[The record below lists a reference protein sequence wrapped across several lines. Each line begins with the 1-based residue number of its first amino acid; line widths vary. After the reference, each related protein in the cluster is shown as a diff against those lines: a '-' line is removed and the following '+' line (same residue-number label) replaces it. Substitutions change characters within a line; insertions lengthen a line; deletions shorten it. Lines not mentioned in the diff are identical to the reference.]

1 VEKKTTGE
9 AEPAVKKAEVKKPQV
24 PAWQIGRYVSLIRI
38 RPIKGTRLVEIVSE
52 TPDARL
58 SQQLAEAHAVGF
70 IRMSLETRFEITKEA
85 RDFLDGKNVELKEK
99 LQKAEDA
106 LNRFRQTHGVVSMEK
121 GENIVVD
128 RLVDLNR
135 QLTALRG
142 QRIDAESLYKVVE
155 NKPTQYLS
163 QVLTQGMVPALRSSL
178 LQLEAEKVKLST
190 VFKPDHPRMIELNQQ
205 ISEITRNLNREID
218 NVVRGIREA
227 YIAARTREQALQA
240 EADKQQQSA
249 LNLKEVGVQ
258 YAVLQEEV
266 NVNRALYESVLKRL
280 NETHIS
286 NDLAFSNMQITQHA
300 EKPLGS
306 SGPNLPLFFSLY
318 FFLGA
323 FLGVGLVFFVEYL
336 DSSVTTPQHVWR
348 AVGLSTFGV
357 VPDMSTLKGRLGNYG
372 PSGSRR
378 LLPALSASENGNSG
392 PAKDLIVSHHP
403 LSLITESYRTI
414 RTALLFSRPEKPP
427 QVIVLTSPSPSEGK
441 TATTLNLGIAL
452 AQDGY
457 KILVIDADLRK
468 GCCHTRLGVRNHRGL
483 SNVLTGNL
491 ALEDGIQRT
500 SVGGLSLLSR
510 GICPPNPGELL
521 GSNKM
526 RQVLKT
532 LREQFNFILID
543 SPPAIAVSDAA
554 VLSMMC
560 DGVIMVFN
568 GRKTTTASAR
578 QAIERLDAIRAP
590 ILGAVL
596 NRIDLGNPDYS
607 YYRYYYGSDYGA
619 AAEALDNGGQT
630 VLKAS
635 VGDDAGDNGTW
646 PDNFGPGTVP
656 QVFFN
661 EMIAKLSEAVGP
673 MAALIVQDQ
682 IVSLGESRENF
693 PKRRLRELF
702 DGICEEILDE
712 KLKSDFQ
719 RKFHD
724 DMRAL

>member
-1 VEKKTTGE
+1 
-9 AEPAVKKAEVKKPQV
+9 
-24 PAWQIGRYVSLIRI
+24 
-38 RPIKGTRLVEIVSE
+38 
-52 TPDARL
+52 
-58 SQQLAEAHAVGF
+58 
-70 IRMSLETRFEITKEA
+70 MSLETRFEITKEA
-85 RDFLDGKNVELKEK
+85 REFLDGKNAELKEK
-99 LQKAEDA
+99 LQRSEDA
-106 LNRFRQTHGVVSMEK
+106 LNRFRQAHGVVSMEK

-135 QLTALRG
+135 QLTSVRA
-142 QRIDAESLYKVVE
+142 QRIDAESLYRVVE
-155 NKPTQYLS
+155 NKPAQYLS
-163 QVLTQGMVPALRSSL
+163 QVLTQGLVPALRSSL
-178 LQLEAEKVKLST
+178 LTLEAEKVKLST
-190 VFKPDHPRMIELNQQ
+190 VFKPDHPRMVELNQQ
-205 ISEITRNLNREID
+205 MSEISRNLDREIN

-227 YIAARTREQALQA
+227 YVAARTREQALQA
-240 EADKQQQSA
+240 EADRQQQAA
-249 LNLKEVGVQ
+249 LNLKQVGVQ

-280 NETHIS
+280 NETHIA
-286 NDLAFSNMQITQHA
+286 NDLAFSNMQISQHA
-300 EKPLGS
+300 ERPVGP
-306 SGPNLPLFFSLY
+306 SGPNLPLFFTVY
-318 FFLGA
+318 AFLGI
-323 FLGVGLVFFVEYL
+323 FLGVGLVFFMEYL
-336 DSSVTTPQHVWR
+336 DSSVNTPQHVWR

-357 VPDMSTLKGRLGNYG
+357 VPDMSLLKGRLGNYG
-372 PSGSRR
+372 PGGFRR
-378 LLPALSASENGNSG
+378 LLPALSAAENGNSTG
-392 PAKDLIVSHHP
+392 PARDLILSHHP

-414 RTALLFSRPEKPP
+414 RTALLFSRAEKPP
-427 QVIVLTSPSPSEGK
+427 QVILFTSPSPGEGK

-457 KILVIDADLRK
+457 KILIIDADLRK
-468 GCCHTRLGVRNHRGL
+468 GCCHTRMGVRNHRGL

-500 SVGGLSLLSR
+500 SVGGLSMLTR

-532 LREQFNFILID
+532 LREEFNFILID

-554 VLSMMC
+554 VLSMMS

-568 GRKTTTASAR
+568 GRKTTMASAR

-596 NRIDLGNPDYS
+596 NRIDLGNPDYA

-619 AAEALDNGGQT
+619 AAEALDNDPQT
-630 VLKAS
+630 VLKPLVRNDS
-635 VGDDAGDNGTW
+635 GENGVW
-646 PDNFGPGTVP
+646 PDNIGPGAVP

-682 IVSLGESRENF
+682 IASLGESRENF

-719 RKFHD
+719 RKFHE
-724 DMRAL
+724 DMRSL